1 MYLRGTRKEV
11 KKMTVNEI
19 EKVLNKKGRLG
30 SIKYKR
36 AVAMKKNNPFG
47 EITQITKVNA
57 VQFGVEYDN
66 KSITK
71 ELRENGSLPT
81 ENQGLNGVE
90 WIIYKYVLKN
100 PKTNILMLRYYLT
113 DNTKYSTVYLKAD
126 GTEIS
131 KAEIQPYMRAV
142 NNGKFNSYVRN
153 LKLENIISIE

>member
-1 MYLRGTRKEV
+1 
-11 KKMTVNEI
+11 MTVNEV
-19 EKVLNKKGRLG
+19 EKVLNKKGQLS

-36 AVAMKKNNPFG
+36 AVAMKKNNPLG

-66 KSITK
+66 KAITK
-71 ELRENGSLPT
+71 ELRASGSLPT

-90 WIIYKYVLKN
+90 WVIYKYVLKN
-100 PKTNILMLRYYLT
+100 PKTDALMLRYYLT
-113 DNTKYSTVYLKAD
+113 DNSRYSTVYLKAD

-131 KAEIQPYMRAV
+131 KEELKPYMRV
-142 NNGKFNSYVRN
+142 VSKGNFNSYTRN